1 MSLSKKIFTII
12 IVSLILF
19 MIPATVNS
27 MGNKP
32 VDNPKET
39 IEAKPPVDNPEV
51 GTIDFQNI
59 SNLTVEIETCQ
70 VLREKLEIYRE
81 TTKELATQV
90 SLARQEAAAYKDKF
104 ETANKQIESNEKLY
118 KEKEDALKTELKEAS
133 KPRWKAMFASAGA
146 GSILTLVLILAAGL

>member
-1 MSLSKKIFTII
+1 MSLSKKLFTII

-32 VDNPKET
+32 VDNPKEVT
-39 IEAKPPVDNPEV
+39 EAKPPANTPEV

-59 SNLTVEIETCQ
+59 SNLTVEVETCQ
-70 VLREKLEIYRE
+70 VLREKLDIYRE
-81 TTKELATQV
+81 QTKELATQV

-104 ETANKQIESNEKLY
+104 ETANKQLESNEKLY
-118 KEKEDALKTELKEAS
+118 KEKEDSLKEELKEAS
-133 KPRWKAMFASAGA
+133 KPRWKAMIASASI
-146 GSILTLVLILAAGL
+146 GSTLTLVLLLAAGL